1 MKILVTGGAG
11 FIGSHITEYL
21 VQRGDDVTVLDNLNT
36 GRKENLAKINDKIN
50 FVNGDIRDYKL
61 LEKLV
66 SDTAGVFHEAAL
78 ASVQDSF
85 NMKDEYFDV
94 NVNGTENIFKLA
106 KEYGFKVV
114 YASSSSVYGN
124 PKKIPINE
132 DDDRKPINPYAETK
146 LDGEVLAKKYSEMGV
161 KVIGLRYFNV
171 FGKRQSKEYAGV
183 IKLFLHNIQQKK
195 SPKINGDGL
204 QTRDFV
210 HIDDVV
216 RANIFAMD
224 SDINHKFFNVGS
236 GSAISILDLAN
247 LIIGASG
254 LSLKP
259 IHGPELSGDVRATQ
273 ADIKLIRK
281 LLNWEPK
288 TNLVDWLTKII
299 SNKNFQDI

>member
-1 MKILVTGGAG
+1 MKVLVTGGAG
-11 FIGSHITEYL
+11 FIGSHIAEYL
-21 VQRGDDVTVLDNLNT
+21 VQRGDDVTVLDNFNT
-36 GRKENLAKINDKIN
+36 GKKDNLAKNNDKIN

-66 SDTAGVFHEAAL
+66 NDTSSVFHEAAL
-78 ASVQDSF
+78 ASVQQSF
-85 NMKDEYFDV
+85 SMSDEYIDV
-94 NVNGTENIFKLA
+94 NVSGTENIFKLA
-106 KEYGFKVV
+106 KEYDFKVV

-124 PKKIPINE
+124 PKKVPINE
-132 DDDRKPINPYAETK
+132 DDDRKPINPYAQTK
-146 LDGEVLAKKYSEMGV
+146 LEDEYLAKQYSENGV

-183 IKLFLHNIQQKK
+183 IKLFLHRIQQKK

-216 RANIFAMD
+216 KANISAMD
-224 SDINHKFFNVGS
+224 SNINHKFFNVGS
-236 GSAISILDLAN
+236 GLPITILNLAN
-247 LIIGASG
+247 IIINASG

-259 IHGPELSGDVRATQ
+259 IHGPELPGDVRATQ
-273 ADIKLIRK
+273 ADIQLIRK

-288 TNLVDWLTKII
+288 TNLDGWLTKII
-299 SNKNFQDI
+299 LNKDFQNI

>member
-11 FIGSHITEYL
+11 FIGSHIAEYL
-21 VQRGDDVTVLDNLNT
+21 VQRGDDVTVLDNLHT
-36 GRKENLAKINDKIN
+36 GKKENLVKINDKIT
-50 FVNGDIRDYKL
+50 FVNGDIRDYNL

-66 SDTAGVFHEAAL
+66 SDVSDVYHEAAL
-78 ASVQDSF
+78 ASVQQSF
-85 NMKDEYFDV
+85 NMKDEYVDV

-106 KEYGFKVV
+106 REYGFKVV

-124 PKKIPINE
+124 PKKVPIKE

-146 LDGEVLAKKYSEMGV
+146 LDDEYLAKKYSEIDV

-195 SPKINGDGL
+195 PPKINGDGL

-216 RANIFAMD
+216 QANVSAMD
-224 SDINHKFFNVGS
+224 SSINHKFFNVGS
-236 GSAISILDLAN
+236 GLPISILDLAN
-247 LIIGASG
+247 LIIDASG

-259 IHGPELSGDVRATQ
+259 IHGPELSGDVRSTQ
-273 ADIKLIRK
+273 ADTQLIRK

-288 TNLVDWLTKII
+288 TVLSDWLTKII
-299 SNKNFQDI
+299 SNKDFQYI

>member
-11 FIGSHITEYL
+11 FIGSHIAEYL
-21 VQRGDDVTVLDNLNT
+21 VQRGDDVTVLDNLIT
-36 GRKENLAKINDKIN
+36 GSKENLTKINDKIN
-50 FVNGDIRDYKL
+50 FVNGDIRDHKL
-61 LEKLV
+61 LEELV
-66 SDTAGVFHEAAL
+66 SDTTGVFHEAAL
-78 ASVQDSF
+78 ASVQQSF
-85 NMKDEYFDV
+85 SMKDEYIAV
-94 NVNGTENIFKLA
+94 NVAGTENIFKLA
-106 KEYGFKVV
+106 KEYGFKIV

-124 PKKIPINE
+124 PKKIPVKE
-132 DDDRKPINPYAETK
+132 DDERKPINPYAKTK
-146 LDGEVLAKKYSEMGV
+146 LDGEDLAKKYSEIGV

-183 IKLFLHNIQQKK
+183 IKLFLQRIQQKK

-216 RANIFAMD
+216 KANVLAMD
-224 SDINHKFFNVGS
+224 SDINHRFLNVGS
-236 GSAISILDLAN
+236 GLPTSVLDLAN
-247 LIIGASG
+247 LIIEASG
-254 LSLKP
+254 LSLES

-288 TNLVDWLTKII
+288 MKLDDWLTKII

>member
-50 FVNGDIRDYKL
+50 FVNGDIRDSQL

-106 KEYGFKVV
+106 KEYEFKIV

-124 PKKIPINE
+124 PKKIPITEN
-132 DDDRKPINPYAETK
+132 DDRKPINPYAQTK
-146 LDGEVLAKKYSEMGV
+146 LDDEVLAKKYSEMGV
-161 KVIGLRYFNV
+161 RVIGLRYFNV
-171 FGKRQSKEYAGV
+171 FGPRQSKEYAGV
-183 IKLFLHNIQQKK
+183 IKLFLEKIKQKIP
-195 SPKINGDGL
+195 PKINGDGS
-204 QTRDFV
+204 QIRDFV

-216 RANIFAMD
+216 MANILAMD
-224 SDINHKFFNVGS
+224 SNIKHEFFNVGTGNS
-236 GSAISILDLAN
+236 ISILELAN
-247 LIIGASG
+247 AIIRASS
-254 LSLKP
+254 LSLEP
-259 IHGPELSGDVRATQ
+259 IHGPELSGDVKATQ
-273 ADIKLIRK
+273 ADITLIRK
-281 LLNWEPK
+281 LLNWEPTIRLDDWVTK
-288 TNLVDWLTKII
+288 TI
-299 SNKNFQDI
+299 SNKDFQYI

>member
-1 MKILVTGGAG
+1 MKSLVTGGAG
-11 FIGSHITEYL
+11 FIGSHIAEYL
-21 VQRGDDVTVLDNLNT
+21 AQRGDDVTVLDNLNT
-36 GRKENLAKINDKIN
+36 GKKENLAEINDKIN

-66 SDTAGVFHEAAL
+66 NDTTSVFHEAAL
-78 ASVQDSF
+78 ASVQQSF

-94 NVNGTENIFKLA
+94 NVNGTENVFKLA

-124 PKKIPINE
+124 PKKIPIKE
-132 DDDRKPINPYAETK
+132 DDYRKPINPYAQTK
-146 LDGEVLAKKYSEMGV
+146 LDDEYLAKKYSEVGV

-183 IKLFLHNIQQKK
+183 IKLFLQRIQQKK

-210 HIDDVV
+210 YIDDVV
-216 RANIFAMD
+216 QANVLAMD

-236 GSAISILDLAN
+236 GLPISILDLAN
-247 LIIGASG
+247 LVIEASG

-259 IHGPELSGDVRATQ
+259 IHGPELPGDVRATQ

-288 TNLVDWLTKII
+288 MRLDDWLTKII
-299 SNKNFQDI
+299 SKKDFQDI

>member
-11 FIGSHITEYL
+11 FIGSHIAEYL

-36 GRKENLAKINDKIN
+36 GRKENLAKISNKIN
-50 FVNGDIRDYKL
+50 FVNDDIRNYKL

-66 SDTAGVFHEAAL
+66 GDIDGVFHEAAL
-78 ASVQDSF
+78 ASVQQSF
-85 NMKDEYFDV
+85 SMKDEYIDV
-94 NVNGTENIFKLA
+94 NVSGTENIFKLA
-106 KEYGFKVV
+106 KEYDFKVV

-124 PKKIPINE
+124 PTKIPINE
-132 DDDRKPINPYAETK
+132 DDDRKPINPYAQTK
-146 LDGEVLAKKYSEMGV
+146 LEDEYLAKQYSENGV

-183 IKLFLHNIQQKK
+183 IKLFLHRIQQKK

-216 RANIFAMD
+216 KANILAMD

-236 GSAISILDLAN
+236 GSPITILDLAN
-247 LIIGASG
+247 MIINASG

-259 IHGPELSGDVRATQ
+259 IHGPELPGDVRATQ
-273 ADIKLIRK
+273 ADIQLIRK

-288 TNLVDWLTKII
+288 TNLDDWITKII
-299 SNKNFQDI
+299 LNKDFQNI

>member
-36 GRKENLAKINDKIN
+36 GKKENLAKINDKIN

-66 SDTAGVFHEAAL
+66 NDTTGVFHEAAL
-78 ASVQDSF
+78 ASVQQSF

-94 NVNGTENIFKLA
+94 NVNGTENILKLS

-124 PKKIPINE
+124 PKKIPIKESDEKN
-132 DDDRKPINPYAETK
+132 PINPYAETK
-146 LDGEVLAKKYSEMGV
+146 LQKEDLAIKYSEMGV

-183 IKLFLHNIQQKK
+183 LKLFLERISQEL
-195 SPKINGDGL
+195 PPEINGDGT
-204 QTRDFV
+204 QFRDFV
-210 HIDDVV
+210 HVQDVV
-216 RANIFAMD
+216 NANIMSMD
-224 SDINHKFFNVGS
+224 NDIASGFFNVGTNT
-236 GSAISILDLAN
+236 SITILELAKSIIEYSKLDM
-247 LIIGASG
+247 
-254 LSLKP
+254 KP
-259 IHGPELSGDVRATQ
+259 IFEPALTGDVHGTIANI
-273 ADIKLIRK
+273 DLIRK
-281 LLNWEPK
+281 EIGWKPSIMLI
-288 TNLVDWLTKII
+288 DWVKDII
-299 SNKNFQDI
+299 SSKKFNEV

>member
-11 FIGSHITEYL
+11 FIGSHIAEYL
-21 VQRGDDVTVLDNLNT
+21 VQRGDDVTVLDNLIT
-36 GRKENLAKINDKIN
+36 GSKENLTKISDKIN
-50 FVNGDIRDYKL
+50 FVNGDIRDHKL
-61 LEKLV
+61 LEELV
-66 SDTAGVFHEAAL
+66 SDTTGVFHEAAL
-78 ASVQDSF
+78 ASVQQSF
-85 NMKDEYFDV
+85 SMKDEYIDV
-94 NVNGTENIFKLA
+94 NVTGTENIFKLA
-106 KEYGFKVV
+106 KEYGFKIV

-124 PKKIPINE
+124 PKKIPVKE
-132 DDDRKPINPYAETK
+132 DDERKPINPYAKTK
-146 LDGEVLAKKYSEMGV
+146 LDGEDLAKKYSEIGV

-183 IKLFLHNIQQKK
+183 IKLFLQRIQQKK

-216 RANIFAMD
+216 KANVLAMD
-224 SDINHKFFNVGS
+224 SDINHRFLNVGS
-236 GSAISILDLAN
+236 GLPTSVLDLAN
-247 LIIGASG
+247 LIIEVSG
-254 LSLKP
+254 LSLEP

-288 TNLVDWLTKII
+288 MKLDDWLTKII
-299 SNKNFQDI
+299 SNNNFQDI

>member
-66 SDTAGVFHEAAL
+66 SDTDSVFHEAAL

-85 NMKDEYFDV
+85 NMKDEYIDV

-161 KVIGLRYFNV
+161 KVIGLRYFNI

-216 RANIFAMD
+216 RANIFSMD

-236 GSAISILDLAN
+236 GSSISILDLAN

-281 LLNWEPK
+281 LLNWELK
-288 TNLVDWLTKII
+288 TNLAYWLTKII

>member
-11 FIGSHITEYL
+11 FIGSHIAEYL

-50 FVNGDIRDYKL
+50 FVNGDIRDSKL

-66 SDTAGVFHEAAL
+66 SDTDSVFHEAAL

-236 GSAISILDLAN
+236 GSSISILDLAN

-288 TNLVDWLTKII
+288 MKLDDWLTKII
-299 SNKNFQDI
+299 SNNDFQDI

>member
-1 MKILVTGGAG
+1 MNILVTGGAG

-66 SDTAGVFHEAAL
+66 SDISGVFHEAAL

-124 PKKIPINE
+124 PKKIPIAEN
-132 DDDRKPINPYAETK
+132 DDRKPINPYAQTK
-146 LDGEVLAKKYSEMGV
+146 LEDEYLAKKYSEMDV
-161 KVIGLRYFNV
+161 RVIGLRYFNV
-171 FGKRQSKEYAGV
+171 FGPRQSKEYAGV
-183 IKLFLHNIQQKK
+183 IKLFLEKIKQKIP
-195 SPKINGDGL
+195 PKINGDGL

-216 RANIFAMD
+216 MANILAMD
-224 SDINHKFFNVGS
+224 SNIKHEFFNVGTGNS
-236 GSAISILDLAN
+236 ISILELAN
-247 LIIGASG
+247 AIIRASS
-254 LSLKP
+254 LSLEP

-273 ADIKLIRK
+273 ADITLIKK
-281 LLNWEPK
+281 LLNWEP
-288 TNLVDWLTKII
+288 TIRLDDWVTKII
-299 SNKNFQDI
+299 SNKDFQYI